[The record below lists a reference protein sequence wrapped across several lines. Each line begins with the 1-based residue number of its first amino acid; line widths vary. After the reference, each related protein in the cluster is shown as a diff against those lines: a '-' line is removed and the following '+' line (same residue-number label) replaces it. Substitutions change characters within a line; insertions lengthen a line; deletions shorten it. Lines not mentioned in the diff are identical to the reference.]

1 MNSPLALA
9 IILFL
14 IILLAT
20 FLIFNIVSSGRFSKL
35 KKSNIEQ
42 LTNIQSY
49 DSSSDGIV
57 KSSSDELHP
66 FESYLYQFKIF
77 SNLKIHIIRANI
89 DKTLMEIMSLC
100 LLMALLSFVLF
111 FVLLHS
117 PIGASIILT
126 LLLGGVPIYYVLYKE
141 ADIRVK
147 FEKQLPETLDFLSR
161 AMRAGHG
168 VAAAIKMVSEE
179 MPDPIGREFSMV
191 SDELNFGIPFS
202 QALNNMGLRVNSKD
216 LHFFLVALAIQ
227 RETGGNLTE
236 ILTVISK
243 TMRERIK
250 LNGKIRTL
258 AAEGKMSGM
267 ILGSMPFF
275 MALILNT
282 LNPGY
287 FDPVM
292 EGGGGIIG
300 IAVMLLAFGGLWIM
314 KIVKIKV

>member
-9 IILFL
+9 FILFL

-35 KKSNIEQ
+35 KKTNLEQ
-42 LTNIQSY
+42 LSNLQSY
-49 DSSSDGIV
+49 DESSEGIGR
-57 KSSSDELHP
+57 SSTDELHP
-66 FESYLYQFKIF
+66 FETYLYQFKVF
-77 SNLKIHIIRANI
+77 SNLKTHIIRANI
-89 DKTLMEIMSLC
+89 DKTLMEIISLC
-100 LLMALLSFVLF
+100 LLIALLSFVLF
-111 FVLLHS
+111 FVVLHS
-117 PIGASIILT
+117 PIGASILLT
-126 LLLGGVPIYYVLYKE
+126 AILGGAPIYYIFYKE
-141 ADIRVK
+141 GDIRVK
-147 FEKQLPETLDFLSR
+147 FEKQLPDTLDFLSR

-168 VAAAIKMVSEE
+168 VAAAIKMAADE
-179 MPDPIGREFSMV
+179 MPNPIGREFSMV

-292 EGGGGIIG
+292 EDGGGIIG
-300 IAVMLLAFGGLWIM
+300 IAVLLLALGGLWIM
-314 KIVKIKV
+314 NIVKIRV